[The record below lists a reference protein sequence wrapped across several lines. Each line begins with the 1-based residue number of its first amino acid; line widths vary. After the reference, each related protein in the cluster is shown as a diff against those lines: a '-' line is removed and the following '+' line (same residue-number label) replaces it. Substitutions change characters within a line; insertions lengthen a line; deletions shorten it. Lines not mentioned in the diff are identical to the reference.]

1 MYLVGTKLLK
11 KPRIIKPSPSLRS
24 LHLYHTQSTTFIY
37 KLFKQANMSKGRNL
51 INSCHYSPI
60 PPLPHG
66 IETLPKEEDIDISPR
81 SLLSYDFL
89 HAKGK

>member
-24 LHLYHTQSTTFIY
+24 LHLYHTQSTTLY
-37 KLFKQANMSKGRNL
+37 TSSLSKRTRLKGRNL

-66 IETLPKEEDIDISPR
+66 METLPKEEDIDISPR
-81 SLLSYDFL
+81 SLLSDYLL